1 MEKTKIKIAEGYLNK
16 DEIKAKVE
24 EVFSLKNDVFYILE
38 TPAELK
44 TGIVDSS
51 NNFSIDCLDD
61 KCLSSIQKVT
71 MFDNKSELC
80 IESDD
85 DKFVFRL
92 ITENNGD
99 TEVWFREDNYLLRK
113 CEQNEVFLKYGLN
126 KVGKDFLKDARA
138 TIVGIEYFKK
148 EDPIMLDSG
157 KEYRCDALVK
167 AADRMAGIEIVDKKY
182 HLLNKIEG

>member
-80 IESDD
+80 IEPDD

-99 TEVWFREDNYLLRK
+99 TEVWFREDNYL
-113 CEQNEVFLKYGLN
+113 
-126 KVGKDFLKDARA
+126 
-138 TIVGIEYFKK
+138 IKK
-148 EDPIMLDSG
+148 MRTERGFS
-157 KEYRCDALVK
+157 
-167 AADRMAGIEIVDKKY
+167 
-182 HLLNKIEG
+182 